1 VKLYGQNASEKKE
14 AEAKRELHLRLFKAS
29 QTGLIIST
37 PTHDSPG
44 RPMNAFLRRR
54 LHSIFADGTAEELA
68 TVLQL
73 VHLISAHS
81 MSPLGDIK
89 SRQNSEAAV
98 DFHVHGGGCELSDE
112 ESKLK

>member
-1 VKLYGQNASEKKE
+1 
-14 AEAKRELHLRLFKAS
+14 
-29 QTGLIIST
+29 
-37 PTHDSPG
+37 
-44 RPMNAFLRRR
+44 MNAELRRR
-54 LHSIFADGTAEELA
+54 LLSIFADGTVEELA

-98 DFHVHGGGCELSDE
+98 DFHVHGGRCKLLDE
-112 ESKLK
+112 YDHTKTS